1 MTCLHSLDIE
11 LLHSALKKF
20 LPFYFLK
27 TNLTKYVTKYSMPYI
42 QDPAERIKEN
52 ELHRWLFLDISPKFA
67 EKSEAA
73 ITCVVG
79 DPVAKTQIPIAV
91 PAV

>member
-1 MTCLHSLDIE
+1 MACLHSLDIE

-20 LPFYFLK
+20 PFYFLK

-52 ELHRWLFLDISPKFA
+52 ELHHWLFLDISPKFA

-73 ITCVVG
+73 ITCVVE

-91 PAV
+91 LAV

>member
-11 LLHSALKKF
+11 LLHSALKKISS
-20 LPFYFLK
+20 LFLK

-52 ELHRWLFLDISPKFA
+52 DLHRWLFLDISPKFA
-67 EKSEAA
+67 EKSESA
-73 ITCVVG
+73 ITCVVE
-79 DPVAKTQIPIAV
+79 DPIAKTQISISV

>member
-1 MTCLHSLDIE
+1 
-11 LLHSALKKF
+11 
-20 LPFYFLK
+20 
-27 TNLTKYVTKYSMPYI
+27 MPYI
-42 QDPAERIKEN
+42 QDSSERIKEN
-52 ELHRWLFLDISPKFA
+52 ELHHRLFLDISPKFA

-79 DPVAKTQIPIAV
+79 DPIAKTQIPIAV

>member
-1 MTCLHSLDIE
+1 
-11 LLHSALKKF
+11 
-20 LPFYFLK
+20 
-27 TNLTKYVTKYSMPYI
+27 MPYI
-42 QDPAERIKEN
+42 QDSAERIKEN
-52 ELHRWLFLDISPKFA
+52 ELHRRLFLDISPKFA

-79 DPVAKTQIPIAV
+79 DPVAKTQIPTAM

>member
-11 LLHSALKKF
+11 LLHSALKKISS
-20 LPFYFLK
+20 LFLK
-27 TNLTKYVTKYSMPYI
+27 TNLTKYVTKYTMPYI

-52 ELHRWLFLDISPKFA
+52 ELHHWLFLDISPKFA

-79 DPVAKTQIPIAV
+79 DPLAKTQISTAV